1 METMDDHD
9 EQVELQESEGADE
22 QVELQDSEGAE
33 HLDGNEARDEQAQRE
48 AAGDEETT
56 VSDPMEGVVSKRY
69 SDPQANIVFVSED
82 GVKFR
87 VHDYMLKA
95 AS

>member
-1 METMDDHD
+1 MENMDDHD
-9 EQVELQESEGADE
+9 EQAELQESEGA
-22 QVELQDSEGAE
+22 G
-33 HLDGNEARDEQAQRE
+33 HLDGDDARDEQAQRE

-56 VSDPMEGVVSKRY
+56 GSDPMEGVVSKRY